1 MFHGGKL
8 VYGGSLGGAP
18 ITLETG
24 REPPHVLLVE
34 PTIKDQLIIEKI
46 MKKEGVRCDLALSVS
61 DVQHHVAL
69 QRSQGLGKGK
79 RRFHGVVILGDQ
91 LSESEAASVVSTFEG
106 MEGTLFVSLC
116 RRQSV
121 PLAKGVVYRV
131 ATARDGTLQVRT
143 SAKFRRSADNN
154 ANKKPLACLSTGVVW
169 NARAGQLRGGKAHV
183 AVMKPFKPASLSYI
197 VTRWKRQDF
206 HGVESQSGAFGS
218 RSGGGSGSSSRGE
231 SHLAADH
238 MGLST
243 PSLLARMEQALADGQ
258 QGRYLPDGSKFGLS
272 LSSMESTVR
281 GTTLRK

>member
-46 MKKEGVRCDLALSVS
+46 MKKDGVRCDLALSVS

-79 RRFHGVVILGDQ
+79 RRFHGVVILGNQ
-91 LSESEAASVVSTFEG
+91 LSESEVASVVSTFEG

-116 RRQSV
+116 RRQSI

-131 ATARDGTLQVRT
+131 AAGRDGTLQVRT
-143 SAKFRRSADNN
+143 SAKFRRSADN

-169 NARAGQLRGGKAHV
+169 NARSDQLRGGKTHV
-183 AVMKPFKPASLSYI
+183 AVMKPFKPASLAYI

-206 HGVESQSGAFGS
+206 HGVESHGALGSAGDSGDT
-218 RSGGGSGSSSRGE
+218 
-231 SHLAADH
+231 HLAAEH

-243 PSLLARMEQALADGQ
+243 PSLLARMEQALVDGQ